1 MPEFHAGGALA
12 ITLGQTQDPAPV
24 AALDPQAYSASIFA
38 SFTSLFQLW

>member
-1 MPEFHAGGALA
+1 MHAGTLA
-12 ITLGQTQDPAPV
+12 MTHGQRPDPAPL